1 MGSFV
6 RSFVL
11 ILVEAFAFFYVLFVT
26 IGSFFV
32 INIFVGVVVHKFQVA
47 KDDADGKS
55 LFLSENQVA
64 VRSFVIA
71 RARARSRVTSL
82 AIARHMARIAAAR
95 ARARASQTGG
105 WSGVEWLVPQHHRQ
119 RAPPPPPPSGWGAGR
134 GRGGAYSTHERRM
147 WP

>member
-71 RARARSRVTSL
+71 RARARASHRSPSL
-82 AIARHMARIAAAR
+82 VIWQGSQRRAR
-95 ARARASQTGG
+95 ARARRRRTN
-105 WSGVEWLVPQHHRQ
+105 GVE
-119 RAPPPPPPSGWGAGR
+119 
-134 GRGGAYSTHERRM
+134 
-147 WP
+147 